1 MPIYRDRATQEPNS
15 PAKLMETL
23 SGLLSRTVTVDDL
36 VAYVHAILGTDAF
49 SERFSEELA
58 EMAGP
63 VHVPIT
69 SDSALFERAVQLGR
83 DLLWWHTWGERF
95 TPEGNPDILHGRA
108 REVSP
113 VEGYPNNF
121 RYHPDEQ
128 LLEVGTGKFGPV
140 SQEVWDFEVSGLKVV
155 RSWLGY
161 RMANRKG
168 RKSSPLDDIRPR
180 TWVFTDEL
188 LRLLAI
194 LEHTIKVTPVAAA
207 LLAEIVDGPLISPED
222 LPQPTEAERKPPKV
236 PK

>member
-1 MPIYRDRATQEPNS
+1 MYRDRTTQEPNL
-15 PAKLMETL
+15 PAGLLETL
-23 SGLLSRTVTVDDL
+23 SGLLGRTVAVDDL
-36 VAYVHAILGTDAF
+36 VAYIYALLGTGAF
-49 SERFSEELA
+49 SERFAEELS

-69 SDSALFERAVQLGR
+69 SDPALFERAVQLGR

-95 TPEGNPDILHGRA
+95 IPEGDPDILQGSA

-113 VEGYPNNF
+113 VKVYPNDF
-121 RYHPDEQ
+121 DYHSEEH
-128 LLEVGTGKFGPV
+128 LLKVGVGMFSPV

-161 RMANRKG
+161 RMADRRG

-180 TWVFTDEL
+180 TWVFTEEL

-194 LEHTIKVTPVAAA
+194 LEHTIEVTPTVAD
-207 LLAEIVDGPLISPED
+207 LLAEIVVGPLILPKD
-222 LPQPTEAERKPPKV
+222 LPQPTDAERKPPKL